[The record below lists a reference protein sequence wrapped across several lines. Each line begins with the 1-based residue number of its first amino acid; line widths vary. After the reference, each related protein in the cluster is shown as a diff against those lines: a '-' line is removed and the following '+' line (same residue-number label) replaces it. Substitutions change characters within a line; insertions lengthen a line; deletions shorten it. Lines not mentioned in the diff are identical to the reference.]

1 MAEIFKNFVSVSKTT
16 GEKIIVPSS
25 VIGENTVN
33 VLAGSESMGQLLR
46 EEDSTAQVHSI
57 YITQVSEPRIKG
69 ENRYNESLFKH
80 VDLIIRDTEHP
91 TLEVY
96 AGYDIQ
102 IVPGSSYYI
111 EKNITLTPT
120 QYLCINIPS
129 SVGNNDVDLNIN
141 VIASTVLFVE
151 DKEEY

>member
-1 MAEIFKNFVSVSKTT
+1 MAEIFKNFVSVSKTV
-16 GEKIIVPSS
+16 GEKIIVPSGI
-25 VIGENTVN
+25 VGENTVN

-46 EEDSTAQVHSI
+46 EEDSTAQVHSL
-57 YITQVSEPRIKG
+57 YITQASEPRIKG

-80 VDLIIRDTEHP
+80 IDLIIKDIDNDNMK
-91 TLEVY
+91 VY

-120 QYLCINIPS
+120 QYLVINIPTGTGS
-129 SVGNNDVDLNIN
+129 NDSDLNIN

>member
-1 MAEIFKNFVSVSKTT
+1 MAEIFKNFVSVSKTV
-16 GEKIIVPSS
+16 GEKIIVPSGI
-25 VIGENTVN
+25 VGENTVN
-33 VLAGSESMGQLLR
+33 VLSGSESMGQLLR
-46 EEDSTAQVHSI
+46 EEDSTAQVHSL
-57 YITQVSEPRIKG
+57 YITQASEPRIKG

-80 VDLIIRDTEHP
+80 VDLIIKDIDNENMK
-91 TLEVY
+91 VY

-111 EKNITLTPT
+111 EKNITLSPT
-120 QYLCINIPS
+120 QYLVINVPTG
-129 SVGNNDVDLNIN
+129 VGNNDSDLNIN

>member
-1 MAEIFKNFVSVSKTT
+1 MAEIFKNFVSVSKTV
-16 GEKIIVPSS
+16 GEKIIVPSGI
-25 VIGENTVN
+25 VGENTVN

-46 EEDSTAQVHSI
+46 EEDSTAQVHSL
-57 YITQVSEPRIKG
+57 YITQASEPRIKG

-80 VDLIIRDTEHP
+80 IELIIKDIDNDNMK
-91 TLEVY
+91 VY

-120 QYLCINIPS
+120 QYLVINIPS
-129 SVGNNDVDLNIN
+129 GTGSNDSDLNIN